1 MVEDSKQVYRVEECK
16 SNESAPYKLN
26 EGTTYKRKST
36 ARIGCAT
43 KAEECGWTLMME
55 WVRGYARK
63 GHVGKIKAR
72 RGNSTSSRIAALVA
86 GILPSV
92 PGDGVLVSRAARTG
106 IIANG
111 WCTGS
116 AANWRWGRC
125 AAKVGDAKTASSASR
140 TRGFLAGAAEK
151 FLARSERYL
160 AVPAAARQ
168 GTALGA
174 HDCGHWSDGGL
185 DRRRSARYAVLP
197 AHPDI

>member
-86 GILPSV
+86 EMLRRVPGGGIL
-92 PGDGVLVSRAARTG
+92 VSPATRTG
-106 IIANG
+106 SIANG
-111 WCTGS
+111 WRAEGS
-116 AANWRWGRC
+116 A
-125 AAKVGDAKTASSASR
+125 
-140 TRGFLAGAAEK
+140 
-151 FLARSERYL
+151 
-160 AVPAAARQ
+160 
-168 GTALGA
+168 
-174 HDCGHWSDGGL
+174 
-185 DRRRSARYAVLP
+185 
-197 AHPDI
+197 